1 MSYSKIKNM
10 ISQFGIDT
18 VREWS
23 GKFQTNGLSILD
35 AAANLYIDNPEDSF
49 VGPTTDMDEWINE
62 CFNGEPEEAEDCI
75 QSYNGWF
82 FVVEE
87 GPCSAW

>member
-1 MSYSKIKNM
+1 MSYSKIKNA
-10 ISQFGIDT
+10 IDYYGIDV
-18 VREWS
+18 VRGFKED
-23 GKFQTNGLSILD
+23 FVDGLSIID